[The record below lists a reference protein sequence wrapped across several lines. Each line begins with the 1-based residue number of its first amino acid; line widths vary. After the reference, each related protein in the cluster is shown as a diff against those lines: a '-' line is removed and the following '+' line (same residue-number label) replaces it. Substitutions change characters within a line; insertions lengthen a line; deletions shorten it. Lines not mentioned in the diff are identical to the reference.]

1 MIRFTEFNLYSPILN
16 SFITVPPQIAPFAI
30 EEGPVNW
37 SEQVSLIC
45 SVLKGDRPMKIH
57 WTLNDNVINSKTHDG
72 IVISKTGKMI
82 SVLSID
88 SVTAQ
93 HTGNYTC
100 VASNL
105 AGTSH
110 LSTRLSVN
118 GT

>member
-1 MIRFTEFNLYSPILN
+1 MAR
-16 SFITVPPQIAPFAI
+16 SFIFRHSMISVPPQIAPFAI

-37 SEQVSLIC
+37 GEQVSLFC

-57 WTLNDNVINSKTHDG
+57 WTLNNNPISPKTHDG

-88 SVTAQ
+88 SVNA
-93 HTGNYTC
+93 HHAGNYTC
-100 VASNL
+100 IASNH
-105 AGTSH
+105 AGISH

-118 GT
+118 GIYTFI